1 MEILSVGILFS
12 GAYSIWLKPALVLI
26 VNDVV
31 NVLALVGQ
39 WVNVSEVIEMYHKY
53 NNQKGFTLI
62 EIVIVIAVLG
72 IITAIALPLSAGSVE
87 RGRITADQATVR
99 TLNDVTTLYQLNKA
113 VEDPFLDE
121 NNSNAD
127 LLEVL
132 VSSGYLTASVE
143 PQTKDAAFE
152 WSFKQNQWLLI
163 IDGTLET
170 IFTADEHFTVHS
182 TRADEIVAYDEEAG
196 EHLLIPG
203 KIDGTYIKKIVGQGG
218 EGAFESKGL
227 ESVMLPESLT
237 TIGNRAFLDNN
248 LSSIEL
254 PEGILE
260 IGISS
265 FSGNQITEITIP
277 NGVTS
282 VGASAFHENP
292 INKIVIG
299 DGVSIG
305 STYSFGI
312 HRPGGGGNFDQVY
325 TSENGGAGTYIWNG
339 ESWLKQ

>member
-1 MEILSVGILFS
+1 MDHI
-12 GAYSIWLKPALVLI
+12 Y
-26 VNDVV
+26 ND
-31 NVLALVGQ
+31 
-39 WVNVSEVIEMYHKY
+39 
-53 NNQKGFTLI
+53 QKGFTLT
-62 EIVIVIAVLG
+62 EIVIVVVVLG
-72 IITAIALPLSAGSVE
+72 IITAIAIPLSAGSVE
-87 RGRITADQATVR
+87 RGRVTADQATVR
-99 TLNDVTTLYQLNKA
+99 TLNDITTLYRLNKA
-113 VEDPFLDE
+113 VEDPFLDD

-132 VSSGYLTASVE
+132 VSSGHLTASVE

-152 WSFKQNQWLLI
+152 WSFNQNQWLLI
-163 IDGTLET
+163 IDGTPEN
-170 IFTADEHFTVHS
+170 IFTADEHFTIHS
-182 TRADEIVAYDEEAG
+182 TRVDEIVAYDGEAG

-218 EGAFESKGL
+218 KGAFEGKGL
-227 ESVMLPESLT
+227 ESVKLPESLT

-277 NGVTS
+277 DGVTS

-292 INKIVIG
+292 ISKIVIG
-299 DGVSIG
+299 DGVSIED
-305 STYSFGI
+305 TYSFGI
-312 HRPGGGGNFDQVY
+312 HRPGSGGNFDQVY
-325 TSENGGAGTYIWNG
+325 DSANGGAGTYLWNG
-339 ESWLKQ
+339 ENWIKQ